1 MQEMEEIKSEDS
13 KNQNAE
19 EEVKSNHSALTI
31 LTEEMVMPELDSEEE
46 KIQEEEDV
54 EAAIKSN
61 ERVIANRNGFT
72 QQDLFKL

>member
-1 MQEMEEIKSEDS
+1 MQQMEEIKSEDS
-13 KNQNAE
+13 LNANAE

-46 KIQEEEDV
+46 KIQEQEDV

-61 ERVIANRNGFT
+61 EKVLANRSGFT
-72 QQDLFKL
+72 PQDLYKL

>member
-1 MQEMEEIKSEDS
+1 MQQMEEIKSEDS
-13 KNQNAE
+13 KNANAE

-46 KIQEEEDV
+46 KIQEQEDV

-61 ERVIANRNGFT
+61 EKVLANRSGFT
-72 QQDLFKL
+72 PQDLYKL